1 MSDYRQPQTRAELIV
16 SLKERLEVA
25 KEAGSELFML
35 ETWEAAWVIM
45 PEAARLAAVDT
56 NGTAQLVA
64 FDFEATERNEPARI
78 TGPEGFVMRLNCEDV
93 TSEVKANE

>member
-1 MSDYRQPQTRAELIV
+1 MSDYRQPQTRAELII

-35 ETWEAAWVIM
+35 ETWEAAWIII

-56 NGTAQLVA
+56 NGTAQLVGY
-64 FDFEATERNEPARI
+64 DFEATERNAPARI
-78 TGPEGFVMRLNCEDV
+78 TGPEGFVYRLGCEGD
-93 TSEVKANE
+93 TQECEI